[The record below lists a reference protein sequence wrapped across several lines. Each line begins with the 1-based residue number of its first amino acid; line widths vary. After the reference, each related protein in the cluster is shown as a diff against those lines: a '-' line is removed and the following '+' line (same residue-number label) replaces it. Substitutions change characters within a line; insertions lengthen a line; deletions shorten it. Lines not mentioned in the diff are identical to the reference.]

1 MEGVK
6 SAMNRKTQ
14 SHKLEG
20 IKIGKYL
27 WMKFQGSQAPQGA
40 NNLKSVSVPK
50 EIEEFLY

>member
-1 MEGVK
+1 MCAMKWPKKMTYFVPMEGVK

-27 WMKFQGSQAPQGA
+27 WMKFQGSQAP
-40 NNLKSVSVPK
+40 
-50 EIEEFLY
+50 